1 MAILRSHF
9 DTGFSFPRIA
19 FAAVPCCQVD
29 WKEPLFRYLLAFH
42 ACVLALA
49 WLTRARFG
57 AQVALML
64 GIAACVLGAERLN
77 GALRQ
82 HWRAVAGQNYFDARG
97 VFMSV
102 VFSVPLL
109 GVLAGQLFFALYGA
123 STLLVKVK
131 RAELAAKQKKRG
143 GGGGDGDG
151 DDGDAADAPA
161 AKPSRKRKGKKK
173 RA

>member
-1 MAILRSHF
+1 M
-9 DTGFSFPRIA
+9 
-19 FAAVPCCQVD
+19 
-29 WKEPLFRYLLAFH
+29 
-42 ACVLALA
+42 LALA
-49 WLTRARFG
+49 WFTRARFG

-131 RAELAAKQKKRG
+131 RAELAAKQKKKRG
-143 GGGGDGDG
+143 GGGGDGDQG
-151 DDGDAADAPA
+151 DPADAPA